1 MKKLILLFLLTFSIS
16 YVKASCAWSGL
27 YAFPKGTSIKTNSMI
42 VIEGYGDSQ
51 KIIEQ
56 LNDKFPVYLVN
67 GNEKISLKI
76 KETCVGQFHLTQAIL
91 FPEKSLKVGVK
102 YTLVIEK
109 LENKNEFTRW
119 NSELKKRE
127 PIVYTVEDGVD
138 TEKPIFNSLPKEI
151 SKSLEYLGCGPA
163 IYVDF
168 TCDVKESSEYLVKTT
183 VKSLT
188 SGIIT
193 TYYVEPGKNKI
204 SIGHGMCSGEFNF
217 TDGEEYE
224 IEFTLVDASGN
235 ETPWTGDRIKF
246 TRPS

>member
-16 YVKASCAWSGL
+16 YVKADCAWSGL
-27 YAFPKGTSIKTNSMI
+27 NVFPKGNKIKAKSMI
-42 VIEGYGDSQ
+42 VIEGYGGSQ
-51 KIIEQ
+51 KIIEK
-56 LNDKFPVYLVN
+56 LNDKYPVFLVN

-102 YTLVIEK
+102 YTLVIENI
-109 LENKNEFTRW
+109 ENGETLDRWNEDKKKSEPIEFT
-119 NSELKKRE
+119 
-127 PIVYTVEDGVD
+127 VETGED
-138 TEKPIFNSLPKEI
+138 TEKPIFNSIPKEI
-151 SKSLEYLGCGPA
+151 DKSMVYYGCGPA
-163 IYVDF
+163 VYVDF

-193 TYYVEPGKNKI
+193 TYYVKPGKDKI

-217 TDGEEYE
+217 IDEEEYE

>member
-16 YVKASCAWSGL
+16 YIKADCGWNGL
-27 YAFPKGTSIKTNSMI
+27 NVFPKGNTIKVKSMI
-42 VIEGYGDSQ
+42 VVEGYGGSQ
-51 KIIEQ
+51 KIIEE
-56 LNDKFPVYLVN
+56 LSDKYPVYLVN
-67 GNEKISLKI
+67 GKEKISLKV

-91 FPEKSLKVGVK
+91 FPEQSLKVGVK
-102 YTLVIEK
+102 YTLVIEN
-109 LENKNEFTRW
+109 LENESGLTRW
-119 NSELKKRE
+119 NSEKKKHE
-127 PIVYTVEDGVD
+127 SIVYTVEEGVD
-138 TEKPIFNSLPKEI
+138 TEKPVFNSMPKEI
-151 SKSLEYLGCGPA
+151 DKSLIYYGCGPA

-168 TCDVKESSEYLVKTT
+168 KCDVKESSEYLVKTT

-188 SGIIT
+188 SGSIT
-193 TYYVEPGKNKI
+193 TYYVEPGKDKI

-217 TDGEEYE
+217 VDGEEYE